1 MARANRSKPIKTFD
15 AEKISAFN
23 PETKSLLRAY
33 RKDMALRELSPGTI
47 TGYLNEIGR
56 ASCRERV

>member
-33 RKDMALRELSPGTI
+33 RKDGIA
-47 TGYLNEIGR
+47 
-56 ASCRERV
+56 